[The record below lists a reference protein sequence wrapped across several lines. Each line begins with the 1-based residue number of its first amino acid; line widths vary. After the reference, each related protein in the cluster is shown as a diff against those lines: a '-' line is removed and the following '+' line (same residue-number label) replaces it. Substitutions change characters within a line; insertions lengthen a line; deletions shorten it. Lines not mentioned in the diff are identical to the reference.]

1 MVRGFTR
8 KTKGVLLLCGIALT
22 LSSCAGQEKPKAI
35 SYVSEN
41 KIPRKIA
48 VLPTIYLAPQNQENT
63 IGVKS
68 GSEEEKFID
77 DLVRGVIQNQLAGK
91 GYSVQPLGLVDQKL
105 RSKGDASTWTKMKP
119 ADLCSLLGVDGLIY
133 TEILAATML
142 QAVAYDEYSLEVRLK
157 MVNREGEN
165 LGTWTES
172 ASKRKF
178 ALPTSPIG
186 AAATIAEA
194 ILDEPAKK
202 HMRLVI
208 YDLGWKIAQI
218 LPDSPYEKALP
229 EILSVESN
237 IDKGVFAA
245 DEKIEVSLNA
255 EDGLTCTFD
264 IGDFKKNIP
273 MSPVSSGLYKGF
285 YMVRKGDSTSNQP
298 LTIHLRKAN
307 GVERTWLETAGAVT
321 IDAIAPP
328 APTKVKTKATREGI
342 TIEWAGPETGD
353 LAGFIVERSDS
364 PVGGFASLNSTKNL
378 SYLDAEVKQGKTY
391 YYRVLSMDRIG
402 NRSTPSQVKKSTVP
416 FFDEVALSDRP
427 KGPLV
432 PGLYSVTGESV
443 VAEGEVLKLSPGTR
457 FRFLPGANLLS
468 KGVLLAQGS
477 EKEPIVFEGSG
488 WKGIFVA
495 ENGRAEISNAEFTGC
510 SPCLELKKGQ
520 VDAQSVYLKG
530 NGGTG
535 FIADEGG
542 HFLLKGSSVEG
553 FEKGIVINDARG
565 KIEESVITKNDIGLE
580 FIAGELELN
589 QNNIFGNSGQNVVS
603 RQKIVIGNNYLGTDS
618 VKDLKVQGDI
628 LVTSLLDSPYPH
640 GRKIVLI
647 NKADITP
654 EKIEAEFQ
662 EKKAKGIEAF
672 SQRKFGDAYQFL
684 TDALSMKDDREV
696 YLYLAYTEMILG
708 EEAKS
713 EKTLEKGIKTYPY
726 EVKLYEVYAKSLAA
740 KGKKDEAVLLLDKAL
755 TMNPDNQSLKIMKE
769 SLLSPPSSQ
778 APFSSESNQ
787 IQTPKPAVTQP
798 GKVAPVSS
806 KDVKEFNKL
815 KSSGIDAFKKRDFKK
830 AEGLLENALSLR
842 KDKEVYL
849 YLAYARM
856 ELGNTEALEKT
867 LKSGIAA
874 FPDEARLYQIYAK
887 YLSSKGE
894 VEKALTLVDQ
904 GLEANPDDTNLK
916 MMKDYLS
923 R

>member
-1 MVRGFTR
+1 MYGFIR
-8 KTKGVLLLCGIALT
+8 KAKGILLLSGIAFS
-22 LSSCAGQEKPKAI
+22 LSSCAGQEKPKSI

-41 KIPRKIA
+41 KIPRTIA
-48 VLPTIYLAPQNQENT
+48 VLPVIYLTPKNQET
-63 IGVKS
+63 SIGVKS
-68 GSEEEKFID
+68 GSEEEKFIN

-91 GYSVQPLGLVDQKL
+91 GYAVQPLGLVDQKL
-105 RSKGDASTWTKMKP
+105 RSKGDENAWKKMSP
-119 ADLCSLLGVDGLIY
+119 ADLSRLLGVDGLIY
-133 TEILAATML
+133 PEILAATML

-157 MVNREGEN
+157 MFNKEGEN

-178 ALPTSPIG
+178 AIPTSPIG

-208 YDLGWKIAQI
+208 YDLGWKIAQV

-229 EILSVESN
+229 EILSVDSN

-245 DEKIEVSLNA
+245 GEKIEVNLNA
-255 EDGLTCTFD
+255 EEGLTCTFD

-273 MSPVSSGLYKGF
+273 MSPVSAGLYKGI
-285 YMVRKGDSTSNQP
+285 YIVRKGDSTSNQP
-298 LTIHLRKAN
+298 LVIHLKKPN
-307 GVERTWLETAGAVT
+307 GMERTWLETAGAVT

-328 APTKVKTKATREGI
+328 APTKVKTRATREGI
-342 TIEWAGPETGD
+342 TVEWARPETGD

-364 PVGGFASLNSTKNL
+364 PVGGFAPLNSTKDL

-391 YYRVLSMDRIG
+391 YYRVLSMDPIG
-402 NRSTPSQVKKSTVP
+402 NRSSPSRVKKSTVP
-416 FFDEVALSDRP
+416 FFDEVALSDGP
-427 KGPLV
+427 KGPLI

-468 KGVLLAQGS
+468 KGVLLARGS
-477 EKEPIVFEGSG
+477 EKDPIVFEGSG
-488 WKGIFVA
+488 WKGISVA
-495 ENGRAEISNAEFTGC
+495 ENGRAEISDAEFTGC

-542 HFLLKGSSVEG
+542 RFLLKGATVEG
-553 FEKGIVINDARG
+553 FEKGMVINHARG
-565 KIEESVITKNDIGLE
+565 KIEESAITKNHIGLE
-580 FIAGELELN
+580 FTAGELELN
-589 QNNIFGNSGQNVVS
+589 QNNIFGNSGQDVVS
-603 RQKIVIGNNYLGTDS
+603 RQKMVIGNNYLGTAS
-618 VKDLKVQGDI
+618 VNDLKIQGDI

-647 NKADITP
+647 DKADITP
-654 EKIEAEFQ
+654 EKIEADFQ

-672 SQRKFGDAYQFL
+672 SRRKFGDAYQFL

-769 SLLSPPSSQ
+769 SLLNPSPAQVPPST
-778 APFSSESNQ
+778 EKNKVR
-787 IQTPKPAVTQP
+787 KPET
-798 GKVAPVSS
+798 VAPPTGKAGPESTKS
-806 KDVKEFNKL
+806 AEDFRNL
-815 KSSGIDAFKKRDFKK
+815 KASGIDAFKKRDLKK
-830 AEGLLENALSLR
+830 AQGMFEKALSLR

-849 YLAYARM
+849 YLAYTQM
-856 ELGNTEALEKT
+856 ELGNEEPLEIT
-867 LKSGIAA
+867 LKSGIEA

-887 YLSSKGE
+887 YLSSKGD
-894 VEKALTLVDQ
+894 VKKALTVVDQ
-904 GLEANPDDTNLK
+904 GLKSNPDDKNLK